1 MGADR
6 ATFVACVAAY
16 ALFTRWVVVGAIEA
30 AWARMKRE
38 ALKLIVFYFSSR

>member
-1 MGADR
+1 MGPDR
-6 ATFVACVAAY
+6 GRFVACVAAY

-38 ALKLIVFYFSSR
+38 AFTLIVFYFSK